1 MKINAVKCTVKLSG
15 VMGREKRWAWY
26 WDEQDTTRKNMQN
39 VKCRPTQGRMMED
52 YMAHPYKIP
61 KYQQYTNFPKIKE
74 PPQTS
79 RWQKADM
86 HQVP

>member
-15 VMGREKRWAWY
+15 VMCRKNRWAWH
-26 WDEQDTTRKNMQN
+26 WDEQGTTHKNIQN

-52 YMAHPYKIP
+52 YMAQPYKIS
-61 KYQQYTNFPKIKE
+61 KYQQYTNFPEIKG